1 MKTFKGFLM
10 GVGLVIGLGAVVFA
24 QTTLKLGSTVG
35 IEAGEFSSNWRAGI
49 GFGSGLA
56 VSTSVSLKG
65 AEFSGKTTRLDINL
79 SRYSLNVVGGFN
91 QKGLKQAT
99 FKSGWRISDML
110 NMIANG
116 NLTRDGLQKATM
128 SVKESSTGYN
138 LSLNTFWAENKFKDF
153 SVGAK
158 RNLNQYALNMLFSD
172 LATENP
178 YLDATITTLFP
189 QTNFSWNFHMDPTGI
204 HEQTFGAYYHIN
216 DIRTST
222 MVTFGEDTFEGGQ
235 LKLQLNRDMLQ
246 VENVAYFDLHFI
258 TKNVFKF
265 KFNNRMASAKGA
277 FTFGRKGVLDGIV
290 EAQTDL
296 TEGVDVTAKVE
307 MAEYG
312 FEKATLGTETILGE
326 NINTRVSLVF
336 VDKGFTNGSVRF
348 SYPWRNYNI
357 ASVTGFDLEGF
368 RSQSVSVD
376 TSFNL

>member
-49 GFGSGLA
+49 GLGSGLA

-65 AEFSGKTTRLDINL
+65 AEFSSKTTRLDINL
-79 SRYSLNVVGGFN
+79 SRFSLNVVGGFN

-110 NMIANG
+110 NMISNG
-116 NLTRDGLQKATM
+116 SLTRDGLQKATM
-128 SVKESSTGYN
+128 SVKESSTGYH
-138 LSLNTFWAENKFKDF
+138 LSLNTFWVENKFKDF

-222 MVTFGEDTFEGGQ
+222 MVTFGEDALEGGQ
-235 LKLQLNRDMLQ
+235 LKLQLNRDRLQ
-246 VENVAYFDLHFI
+246 VENVAHFDLHFI

-265 KFNNRMASAKGA
+265 KFNNQMASAKGT

-307 MAEYG
+307 MAESG
-312 FEKATLGTETILGE
+312 FEKATLGTETVLGE
-326 NINTRVSLVF
+326 NINTRLSLVF

-348 SYPWRNYNI
+348 SYPWQNYNI
-357 ASVTGFDLEGF
+357 ASITGFDLEGF
-368 RSQSVSVD
+368 RSQSVSID